1 MMSWPYAINSLA
13 GSYLIIILIFADYF
27 RKYNTDTFQRAL
39 FFKIIFFALTAI
51 SADLVFF
58 SFQGQPGVL
67 IHRLLWAGLGVFYV
81 FRTLAYFFIFI
92 FLDYLALK
100 DAVRT
105 TKITRFLWGLTL
117 LHILTLGLNCFLG
130 FYYYI
135 TPENSFIPGKLPGL
149 RLFFGLCPAL
159 LAVLNLWFSR
169 KKIRTAQFYLII
181 FFLIINGIGVIL
193 EAVLD
198 KESIIWTCFSSGLLY
213 GYFFIIRIDSRI
225 DSLTGIGNRY
235 SFNEF
240 IDKISKSNTKKPYSI
255 VMIDVDQF
263 KRINDTLGHLEGD
276 NALRDLAAIIKSS
289 VRRTDFA
296 ARYGGD
302 EFVLAAPTEEGV
314 KKLLERVQQGI
325 ANHNEKKIRPYEI
338 HISYGYDTYVPGGP
352 RSIEEFLNHIDNLM
366 YKNKA
371 ARHRSGDF
379 RSALTAGDPP
389 LGAAKSF
396 SF

>member
-1 MMSWPYAINSLA
+1 MMLWSHAINSLA

-39 FFKIIFFALTAI
+39 FFRIIVFALTAI

-58 SFQGQPGVL
+58 SLHDQPGTF
-67 IHRLLWAGLGVFYV
+67 IHGLLWADLGVFYV
-81 FRTLAYFFIFI
+81 FRTLSYFFIFI
-92 FLDYLALK
+92 FLDYFALK
-100 DAVRT
+100 DTVRT
-105 TKITRFLWGLTL
+105 KKIIQFLWWLTF
-117 LHILTLGLNCFLG
+117 LHILTLGGNYFFR

-135 TPENSFIPGKLPGL
+135 TPGNSFAPGKFPALP
-149 RLFFGLCPAL
+149 LFFGLCPAL
-159 LAVLNLWFSR
+159 LALLNLWFSR

-181 FFLIINGIGVIL
+181 FFLIINGIGVTL

-198 KESIIWTCFSSGLLY
+198 KEAIIWTCFSSGLLY

-225 DSLTGIGNRY
+225 DNLTGIGNRY

-263 KRINDTLGHLEGD
+263 KLINDTLGHLEGD

-289 VRRTDFA
+289 VRRSDFA

-302 EFVLAAPTEEGV
+302 EFVLAAPSEEGV

-352 RSIEEFLNHIDNLM
+352 RSIEEFLSHIDNLM

-371 ARHRSGDF
+371 ARRRSGDF
-379 RSALTAGDPP
+379 RSRPSRG
-389 LGAAKSF
+389 
-396 SF
+396 

>member
-1 MMSWPYAINSLA
+1 MMLWSYAINSLA

-27 RKYNTDTFQRAL
+27 RKYNTDAFQRAL
-39 FFKIIFFALTAI
+39 FFKIIFFALAAI
-51 SADLVFF
+51 SADFLFF
-58 SFQGQPGVL
+58 SLHGQPGAY
-67 IHRLLWAGLGVFYV
+67 IHGILWAGLGVFYV
-81 FRTLAYFFIFI
+81 FRTLSYFCIFI

-105 TKITRFLWGLTL
+105 KKITHLLWGFTF
-117 LHILTLGLNCFLG
+117 LHILVLGANYILR

-135 TPENSFIPGKLPGL
+135 TPDNIFISGESPAI

-159 LAVLNLWFSR
+159 LASVNLWFFR

-181 FFLIINGIGVIL
+181 FFVIINGLGATL

-198 KESIIWTCFSSGLLY
+198 KEAIIWTCFSSGLLY

-289 VRRTDFA
+289 VRRSDFA

-302 EFVLAAPTEEGV
+302 EFVLAAPSEDGV

-325 ANHNEKKIRPYEI
+325 ASHNEKKIRPYEI
-338 HISYGYDTYVPGGP
+338 HISYGYDTYAPGGS

-371 ARHRSGDF
+371 ARRRSGDF
-379 RSALTAGDPP
+379 RSSPSRG
-389 LGAAKSF
+389 F
-396 SF
+396 